1 MSAAL
6 PITPGAVNEW
16 VAVAASQTDAPVT
29 KNGVAG
35 GVGDYIDGILVI
47 PTSTAAGAVTLK
59 DNTTAIGGNALFD
72 GGAVTALTTLVPF
85 YIPVGARSRNGGW
98 TITTGANVR
107 CVACGTF
114 SS

>member
-1 MSAAL
+1 MSNAL
-6 PITPGAVNEW
+6 PITPGAVNDY
-16 VAVAASQTDAPVT
+16 VSVAASQSAAPVT

-35 GVGDYIDGILVI
+35 GVGDYVDGVLVI
-47 PTSTAAGAVTLK
+47 PTTTAAGAVTLN
-59 DNTTAIGGNALFD
+59 DLTTAIGGNALFD

-98 TITTGANVR
+98 TLTTGANVR
-107 CVACGTF
+107 AIVFGTF